1 MIAGNCMGGMK
12 EMQEMT
18 NSAAEDDIKAN
29 VEAVP
34 MDYVN
39 TVRSVFS
46 SETSNTVLLSTLA
59 TDLKL
64 RKTLPFFSAHH
75 NWNCECCAS
84 FSSLPVLRFILNRNI
99 WVERTSQAITAAQCT
114 NITIQLRVLMP

>member
-46 SETSNTVLLSTLA
+46 SETSNTVFLSTLA

-64 RKTLPFFSAHH
+64 RKTVFFFS
-75 NWNCECCAS
+75 S
-84 FSSLPVLRFILNRNI
+84 P
-99 WVERTSQAITAAQCT
+99 
-114 NITIQLRVLMP
+114 QLELQMLC